1 MAEGPPAG
9 FIVLPDR
16 TVLSVTGAPRLK
28 FLHSILSNDVEGLKP
43 GQGRR
48 AALMD
53 VKGRLLAFVRVLVD
67 ADAVRLEV
75 AGGRRD
81 AVERS
86 LVHYRVGTPVRFTAR
101 PDVVVALVGP
111 GARGALARAGAEVP
125 GLEEEAHVRSRLGGV
140 EVGVVRAGDVPAG
153 GYALHVP
160 PPGVDAVVSA
170 LEAAGAAAISPESLD
185 VLRVE
190 DGRPWY
196 GPDVTE
202 ENLLH
207 ETGLL
212 GEYHS
217 SAKGCYV
224 GQEVVARLEGRGGH
238 VNKML
243 RGLRLGSPAARGD
256 LVTADGKDVGRVTT
270 AGVSARFGPVA
281 LAYLHRSRSDPGSV
295 VHVAGAPATVV
306 ALPFAEA
313 G

>member
-1 MAEGPPAG
+1 MADGPPAA

-16 TVLSVTGAPRLK
+16 AVLSVTGAPRLK
-28 FLHSILSNDVEGLKP
+28 FLHNILSNDVESLKP

-53 VKGRLLAFVRVLVD
+53 VKGRLLAFVRVLAD

-81 AVERS
+81 AVEQA
-86 LVHYRVGTPVRFTAR
+86 LVHYRVATPVRFAAR
-101 PDVVVALVGP
+101 PDVVVALLGP
-111 GARGALARAGAEVP
+111 DARGALARAGAEVP
-125 GLEEEAHVRSRLGGV
+125 ELEEEAHVRSHLGGV
-140 EVGVVRAGDVPAG
+140 DVGVGRAGDVPGG
-153 GYALHVP
+153 GYVLHVP
-160 PPGVDAVVSA
+160 PDGAGAVASA
-170 LEAAGAAAISPESLD
+170 LEAAGALALSPESLD

-190 DGRPWY
+190 AGRPWY
-196 GPDVTE
+196 GTDVTE

-212 GEYHS
+212 REYHS
-217 SAKGCYV
+217 STKGCYV
-224 GQEVVARLEGRGGH
+224 GQEVVARLEARGGH

-243 RGLRLGSPAARGD
+243 RGLRLASPAARGD
-256 LVTADGKDVGRVTT
+256 VVTAEGKDVGRVTT
-270 AGVSARFGPVA
+270 AGVSSRFGPVA
-281 LAYLHRSRSDPGSV
+281 LAWVHRSRSEPGSAV
-295 VHVAGAPATVV
+295 DVAGAPATVV